1 MEILGTI
8 EELIFKNSDNGYTV
22 AVLSYADLGVN
33 KYVTITG
40 VLPDIHIG
48 ETVKLYGDYT
58 NTKYGEQFAFV
69 DAEITN
75 PTTLQGIKKYLSS
88 GLIKGVGPITA
99 ELIVEEF
106 KKSALDVIEYNPEM
120 LIKVHGISKR
130 KAMLIHESFNNV
142 KKMQN
147 VIIFLQKYN
156 ISINMALKIYNI
168 YGDKTI
174 EVIKN
179 NPYILI
185 EDIKGIG
192 FLSAD
197 KIANSMGI
205 EKNSIFRIRAGFLY
219 CIDENSEKLGNT
231 YILKNILLKNNAELL
246 GLDLESNIDKF
257 ELALNGLSNEKTVM
271 IFRNNSGAEIVM
283 ATSLYFIENT
293 VAQKLALLTISKEV
307 TKCDVSDEILMFEK
321 INNIK
326 FDENQKLAIKNS
338 IEKGVSVIT
347 GGPGTG
353 KTTIIKCI
361 IEILEQQGNKVLLLA
376 PTGRASKRLS
386 ESTLREAKTIHRGL
400 NVNIKGDKTYFS
412 HNESNPLNFDVII
425 VDEVSMVDVTL
436 MSHLLKAIKRDS
448 KLILVGDKDQ
458 LPSVSAG
465 NVLDDIIKSNLIP
478 VSYLTKI
485 FRQNEKSLIVSNAHL
500 INNGLMPVIDNSS
513 NDFFFELKNDNF
525 DIKNSIIE
533 MVTKRI
539 PKFAKT
545 DATKI
550 QVLAPLKA
558 GASGVETLNTELQQK
573 LNPPSHTKQEIM
585 VGKTIFREGDKVM
598 QTVNNYDLSW
608 QRIVDDIM
616 EEGQGIFNGDIGYI
630 HKIDLS
636 TNEIII
642 WFEDGRECIY
652 SRADIL
658 ELVLA
663 YAITIHKSQGSEF
676 DIVVI
681 PIISGPSLILT
692 RNLIYTAVTR
702 AKNMVVLVGSKRN
715 LHRMVANSYTVQRY
729 TLLKDFLINSY
740 EKLKLMYQ

>member
-246 GLDLESNIDKF
+246 GLDLEANIDKF